1 MYSQSEGSKEFLMA
15 MFSTYPSLA
24 STQDRAL
31 IFVKVA
37 GTVAFNT
44 LCIGEHKVFSLSH
57 ELS

>member
-1 MYSQSEGSKEFLMA
+1 

-24 STQDRAL
+24 STQARAL
-31 IFVKVA
+31 IFARVV

-44 LCIGEHKVFSLSH
+44 CIGEHKVFSLSH

>member
-1 MYSQSEGSKEFLMA
+1 MA